1 MAFEITFLGKLYMA
15 DVALERM
22 LLCVTSKMI
31 KELANAK
38 KRFLAMAEK
47 YLFCLELTK
56 VVAELVNG
64 IICAFGRV
72 IFVVRLKVTPRYKTH
87 RPVII
92 KVEKSNQIF
101 YGFWA
106 SKFAEGSRN
115 ASLFFRCIAN

>member
-1 MAFEITFLGKLYMA
+1 
-15 DVALERM
+15 V
-22 LLCVTSKMI
+22 I

-47 YLFCLELTK
+47 YLFCLELTE

-72 IFVVRLKVTPRYKTH
+72 IFVVRLKVTARYKTH

-92 KVEKSNQIF
+92 KVEKPNQILD
-101 YGFWA
+101 GVWA
-106 SKFAEGSRN
+106 SKFAEECGN
-115 ASLFFRCIAN
+115 ASLFFRGIRN